1 MKKLII
7 LVLCLMLFVGACG
20 TNSKQSHS
28 SSKGDKGAS
37 HQTYTSDNGD
47 KVKVPTDPQRIVV
60 LHPTYV
66 GALVKFGHKPV
77 AVPKFVEQ
85 NKVLNE
91 ATKGIKRIDN
101 TNVEAVVKEK
111 PDLIITTVEDKN
123 LKKLKKVAPTVT
135 FDAQKSTYKDNTKNL
150 AKLVGEEQKADKWLK
165 DWDAQLAKDK
175 KELEPFIKGK
185 TASVV
190 QETPK
195 GIMAFSDHLGRGTE
209 IIYEGYGLKQPDKLA
224 EATKTKFATPLKP
237 ELFHDYI
244 GDIAVIAQ
252 QGDHQPS
259 FENTNYWQNLDAVKN
274 HRVIEFDVSETQYND
289 PISLEKQREIFYKA
303 LKEMAE
309 K

>member
-37 HQTYTSDNGD
+37 HQTYTSDNVD

-123 LKKLKKVAPTVT
+123 LKKLKKVAPTVA

-150 AKLVGEEQKADKWLK
+150 AKLVGEEQKADQWLK
-165 DWDAQLAKDK
+165 DWDAKLAKDK
-175 KELEPFIKGK
+175 KGLEPFIKGK

-195 GIMAFSDHLGRGTE
+195 GIMAFSTHLGRGTE

-224 EATKTKFATPLKP
+224 EATKSKFATPLKP
-237 ELFHDYI
+237 ELFNDYI

-289 PISLEKQREIFYKA
+289 PISLEKQREIFFKT